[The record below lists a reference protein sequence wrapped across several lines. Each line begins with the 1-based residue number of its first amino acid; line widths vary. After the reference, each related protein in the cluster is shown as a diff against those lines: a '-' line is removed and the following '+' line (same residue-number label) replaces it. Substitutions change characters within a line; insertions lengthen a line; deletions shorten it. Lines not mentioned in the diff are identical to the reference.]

1 MIGFSVALTGIIV
14 LLAMTSL
21 EVRKI
26 DRQLAEIERLL
37 SVDDETG
44 NGWTRRCSRSGD
56 EKTHMKNMIANATA
70 NSVIP
75 AAAMIR
81 KSSFIAGSFMRCSLG
96 GLTAAGSILCAR
108 ELGYRAGLS
117 LFILPK
123 QSKRALFAAP

>member
-44 NGWTRRCSRSGD
+44 NG
-56 EKTHMKNMIANATA
+56 
-70 NSVIP
+70 
-75 AAAMIR
+75 
-81 KSSFIAGSFMRCSLG
+81 
-96 GLTAAGSILCAR
+96 
-108 ELGYRAGLS
+108 
-117 LFILPK
+117 
-123 QSKRALFAAP
+123 